1 MNPTG
6 GFTTQLS
13 PDACQTAIDVAMYEE
28 LEREQQPAYL
38 RATEELFFHNAPV
51 STEVFSWDEDSNVGP
66 FEVVGE
72 QQDVPTSNTFVGNT
86 KTARIVKYMKNIPIS
101 WEAFNTDQIGK
112 RAQIGKNVGDRAR
125 LAQDKNSILNTYGDA
140 FDGNIATTPDGQ
152 ALASNSHTALLI
164 GTTVDNLETAALAP
178 DALWTCVNSLA
189 NQYSQDGEVGSYV
202 FEGLLVPFTLYKT
215 AKEVMNSTLVAQS
228 AENQLNIFD
237 TDYGSVQLKAS
248 VFLQSPSNSATN
260 AATSYHLTSRNHMIQ
275 RKVLSPLNTD
285 LIDPTKTS
293 NDTWQHRS
301 RFAEV
306 AFPGS
311 WSGYV
316 GCNGSA

>member
-1 MNPTG
+1 
-6 GFTTQLS
+6 
-13 PDACQTAIDVAMYEE
+13 MYEE
-28 LEREQQPAYL
+28 LERESQPAYL
-38 RATEELFFHNAPV
+38 RATEEQFFHNSPIG
-51 STEVFSWDEDSNVGP
+51 TEVYVWDEDSNVGP
-66 FEVVGE
+66 FEAVNE
-72 QQDVPTSNTFVGNT
+72 QQDVPTSNSFVGNT
-86 KTARIVKYMKNIPIS
+86 KTARVIKYMKNIPIS

-112 RAQIGKNVGDRAR
+112 RQQIGRNVGDRAR

-140 FDGNIATTPDGQ
+140 FDGSVSTCPDGQ
-152 ALASNSHTALLI
+152 PLASNSHVSLT
-164 GTTVDNLETAALAP
+164 GVTVDNLETAALAP
-178 DALWTCVNSLA
+178 DALWTNVNSLA

-202 FEGLLVPFTLYKT
+202 FAGLLVPFTLYKT
-215 AKEVMNSTLVAQS
+215 AKEVMNSSLVANS
-228 AENQLNIFD
+228 GENNLNIFD
-237 TDYGSVQLKAS
+237 TDYGTVQLKAS

-260 AATSYHLTSRNHMIQ
+260 AATSYHLTSRNHMIY
-275 RKVLSPLNTD
+275 RKVLSALNTD